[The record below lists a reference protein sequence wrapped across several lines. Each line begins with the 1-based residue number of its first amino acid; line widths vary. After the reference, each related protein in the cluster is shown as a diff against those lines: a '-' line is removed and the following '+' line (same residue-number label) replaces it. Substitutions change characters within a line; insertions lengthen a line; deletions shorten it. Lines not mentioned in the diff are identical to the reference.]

1 MNNRSLYNIKGEY
14 LEIVD
19 TLINAG
25 GEIDENLEKQLAI
38 NKEELETKATNY
50 ALIIRDFQGREEV
63 IDKEIARLAE
73 LKKGLTSARTK
84 LSENILEAMQLYEID
99 KVKGDLI
106 SLAVHK
112 SPDSVEIEDESLIP
126 IHLKKYKPETYTPDK
141 VAINAQLQNGNPVFG
156 ATLITGKKRLS
167 IK

>member
-1 MNNRSLYNIKGEY
+1 MTRSLYNIKNEY

-25 GEIDENLEKQLAI
+25 GEVDENLETQLAI
-38 NKEELETKATNY
+38 NREELEVKATNY
-50 ALIIRDFQGREEV
+50 ALIIQDFKGREEI

-84 LSENILEAMQLYEID
+84 LSDNILEAMQLYEID

-126 IHLKKYKPETYTPDK
+126 VHLKKHKPETYTPDK
-141 VAINAQLQNGNPVFG
+141 VAIKAQLQNGNTVFG